1 MSNKLRINST
11 GTLRPTNPSRSFDQR
26 ESLIMPS
33 ATNLN
38 AAPMFYPGSHKVNVL
53 WSSTSPTSPNS
64 HATMKYGKGKYS
76 NTQNSNTMN
85 NIYGINKFTKHSTL
99 YPHKVPNLNLT
110 LDQKGNYK
118 LVNEHGKSFNVY
130 SDNVG
135 NYVKYNNNNM
145 YI

>member
-1 MSNKLRINST
+1 MSNKLKINSA

-26 ESLIMPS
+26 VSLIMPS
-33 ATNLN
+33 VTNLN
-38 AAPMFYPGSHKVNVL
+38 AAPMFYPGSTKVNVL
-53 WSSTSPTSPNS
+53 WSSTSPSSPNS
-64 HATMKYGKGKYS
+64 YATMKYGKSKNS
-76 NTQNSNTMN
+76 NSKNSNTMN
-85 NIYGINKFTKHSTL
+85 SVYGINKITKHSML

-118 LVNEHGKSFNVY
+118 LVNEHGKSFGVY

-135 NYVKYNNNNM
+135 NYVKYHNHNM

>member
-26 ESLIMPS
+26 ESLIMSS

-38 AAPMFYPGSHKVNVL
+38 AAPMFYPGQNKVNVL
-53 WSSTSPTSPNS
+53 WSSTSPNS
-64 HATMKYGKGKYS
+64 YAYMKYGKGK
-76 NTQNSNTMN
+76 NSNTMN

-135 NYVKYNNNNM
+135 NYVKYHNHNM

>member
-1 MSNKLRINST
+1 MSNKLIINST

-33 ATNLN
+33 GTNLN
-38 AAPMFYPGSHKVNVL
+38 AAPMFYHGSNKVNVL
-53 WSSTSPTSPNS
+53 WSSTSPDNPNS
-64 HATMKYGKGKYS
+64 YAAMKYGKDKNN

-85 NIYGINKFTKHSTL
+85 NIYGMNKLTKHSTL
-99 YPHKVPNLNLT
+99 YPYKVPNLNLT

-118 LVNEHGKSFNVY
+118 LVNDNGKSFKVY

-135 NYVKYNNNNM
+135 NYVKYHNNNM